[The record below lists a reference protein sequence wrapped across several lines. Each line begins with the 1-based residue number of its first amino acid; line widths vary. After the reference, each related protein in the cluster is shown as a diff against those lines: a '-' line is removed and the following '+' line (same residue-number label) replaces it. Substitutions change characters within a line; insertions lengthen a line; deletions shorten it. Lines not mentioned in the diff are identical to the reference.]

1 MFADPKKVA
10 RRRLARRIKATA
22 SLAIALVA
30 GGFLACKSVADNV
43 FESTPKTPE
52 IKPDDAGS
60 PDTDGKGAGAVQ
72 DTGLAVDARE
82 HKKGMPVPDN
92 LLE

>member
-1 MFADPKKVA
+1 MFADPKKVS
-10 RRRLARRIKATA
+10 RRRLARRVKATA

-30 GGFLACKSVADNV
+30 GGFLACKSVVDNV
-43 FESTPKTPE
+43 FEGSSKTPP

-60 PDTDGKGAGAVQ
+60 PDTDGKGAGAQ
-72 DTGLAVDARE
+72 PDAALTVDARE

>member
-10 RRRLARRIKATA
+10 RRRLARRVKATA
-22 SLAIALVA
+22 SLALALVA
-30 GGFLACKSVADNV
+30 GGFLACKTVADNI
-43 FESTPKTPE
+43 FEGARSPE
-52 IKPDDAGS
+52 LRPDDAGT
-60 PDTDGKGAGAVQ
+60 PDTDGKGQGVQKDAGL
-72 DTGLAVDARE
+72 TVDARE

>member
-10 RRRLARRIKATA
+10 RRRLARRLKAAA
-22 SLAIALVA
+22 SLAIAVVA
-30 GGFLACKSVADNV
+30 GGFLACKSTIDS
-43 FESTPKTPE
+43 FGSTTPP
-52 IKPDDAGS
+52 IRADDAGLPETS
-60 PDTDGKGAGAVQ
+60 GAGAGAVQ
-72 DTGLAVDARE
+72 DTGLVVDARE

>member
-1 MFADPKKVA
+1 MFADPKKVS
-10 RRRLARRIKATA
+10 RRRLARRLKATA

-30 GGFLACKSVADNV
+30 GGFLACKGAVDHIVEGTSKA
-43 FESTPKTPE
+43 PE

-60 PDTDGKGAGAVQ
+60 PDTDGKGAGAEP
-72 DTGLAVDARE
+72 DTGLTVDARE

>member
-10 RRRLARRIKATA
+10 KRRLARRIKATA

-30 GGFLACKSVADNV
+30 GGFLACKSVADSV
-43 FESTPKTPE
+43 FEPKTPE
-52 IKPDDAGS
+52 IRPDDAGS
-60 PDTDGKGAGAVQ
+60 PEAAVQ